1 MADDQKV
8 PDEEIEVLQEL
19 STREG
24 PVKSEDVGDYSGE
37 LLEALDK
44 RGLIIKELTSV
55 GKGCLTKKGKELLH
69 GLNNPDELPG

>member
-37 LLEALDK
+37 LLELS
-44 RGLIIKELTSV
+44 LIHI
-55 GKGCLTKKGKELLH
+55 
-69 GLNNPDELPG
+69 